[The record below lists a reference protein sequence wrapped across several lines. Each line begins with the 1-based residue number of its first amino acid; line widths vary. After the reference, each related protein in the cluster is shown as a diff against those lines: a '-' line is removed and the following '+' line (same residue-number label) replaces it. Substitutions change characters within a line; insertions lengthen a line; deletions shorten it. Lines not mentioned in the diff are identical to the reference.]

1 MAGGPERAAAVST
14 PREDQGAVRPGA
26 RPREAAPK
34 AGAAVL
40 RAGGL
45 RAEAA
50 RKDEA
55 LQRPAAAHQE
65 GAAPWV
71 GVRRA
76 ASRPAGV
83 ALRPVSPD
91 LRQR

>member
-1 MAGGPERAAAVST
+1 MGGPERAAAVSRR
-14 PREDQGAVRPGA
+14 REDQGGAVRPGA
-26 RPREAAPK
+26 RPREGAPK
-34 AGAAVL
+34 AGEAVL

-55 LQRPAAAHQE
+55 LQRPAAVHQE

-76 ASRPAGV
+76 ALRPAEV
-83 ALRPVSPD
+83 ALR
-91 LRQR
+91 